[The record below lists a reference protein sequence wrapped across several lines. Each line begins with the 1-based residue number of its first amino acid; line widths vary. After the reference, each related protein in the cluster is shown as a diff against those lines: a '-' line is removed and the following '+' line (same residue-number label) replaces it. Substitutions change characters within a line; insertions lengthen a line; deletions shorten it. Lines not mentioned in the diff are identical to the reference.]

1 MFAEVSRLDILVN
14 NAGTSGLEFGDV
26 DELIN
31 RRQKQIEEIST
42 NLGGGCF

>member
-14 NAGTSGLEFGDV
+14 NAVISGLEFGDV

-42 NLGGGCF
+42 NLSGGPF